1 MFPHVSSA
9 YPHPLLVRHR
19 RLIHASSEAII
30 GAWCDPALFTSL
42 ETTELCVG
50 VTFSIDPVA
59 THRASITLGTP
70 HGDTQERL
78 PLCISCQPAGSGPAQ
93 YVVGPFGESPPIREI
108 LDRAESNFRMAT
120 DEQIARFSRGL
131 KRKVAEPLLTSA
143 LDKMRRGAID
153 AITSA
158 EHQIVVNFGDSV
170 IWNPA
175 LRGQDVFD
183 DFKFVMMK
191 NGLVGQADGARM
203 DSARAVVILHAITAM
218 HGAAF
223 DIGDGLVGELQAG
236 FENRDGCLEV
246 TAALKFQGYPKQVSM
261 KVGLFWTDLLGRDH
275 VGRELAGRAGPW
287 CFPIEIRDGKLEPI
301 GSMPPLPEATD
312 DVSTIDFPGER

>member
-1 MFPHVSSA
+1 MPKSSSLHDEHLRA
-9 YPHPLLVRHR
+9 
-19 RLIHASSEAII
+19 RLARLMSGDLCPEDVAKLYIGKRSSSY
-30 GAWCDPALFTSL
+30 G
-42 ETTELCVG
+42 
-50 VTFSIDPVA
+50 
-59 THRASITLGTP
+59 RASFRELADFAAHP
-70 HGDTQERL
+70 DLRNR
-78 PLCISCQPAGSGPAQ
+78 GPVTDRIRDMRTTFKPMLDRAIN
-93 YVVGPFGESPPIREI
+93 GGSPPIREI

>member
-1 MFPHVSSA
+1 MPKSLSLHDEHLRARLARLMSGDLRPDDVAKLYIGKRSSS
-9 YPHPLLVRHR
+9 Y
-19 RLIHASSEAII
+19 
-30 GAWCDPALFTSL
+30 G
-42 ETTELCVG
+42 
-50 VTFSIDPVA
+50 
-59 THRASITLGTP
+59 RASFRELADFAAHP
-70 HGDTQERL
+70 DLRNR
-78 PLCISCQPAGSGPAQ
+78 GPVTDRIRDMRTTFKPMLDRAIN
-93 YVVGPFGESPPIREI
+93 GESPPIREI

-143 LDKMRRGAID
+143 VAKMRRGAID
-153 AITSA
+153 AMTSA

-191 NGLVGQADGARM
+191 NGLVSQADGARM
-203 DSARAVVILHAITAM
+203 DSAREVVILHAITVM

-246 TAALKFQGYPKQVSM
+246 TAAVKLQGYPKQVSM
-261 KVGLFWTDLLGRDH
+261 KVGLFWTDLRGRDH
-275 VGRELAGRAGPW
+275 VGPKLAGRAGPW

-301 GSMPPLPEATD
+301 GSVPPLPEATD
-312 DVSTIDFPGER
+312 DVPTIDFPGER

>member
-1 MFPHVSSA
+1 MPKSSSLHDEHLRA
-9 YPHPLLVRHR
+9 
-19 RLIHASSEAII
+19 RLARLMSGDLRPEDVAKLYIGKRSSSY
-30 GAWCDPALFTSL
+30 G
-42 ETTELCVG
+42 
-50 VTFSIDPVA
+50 
-59 THRASITLGTP
+59 RASFREIADFAAHPDLRNRGPVTDRIRDMRTTFKPMLDRAIS
-70 HGDTQERL
+70 GD
-78 PLCISCQPAGSGPAQ
+78 
-93 YVVGPFGESPPIREI
+93 SPPIQEI

-131 KRKVAEPLLTSA
+131 KRKVAEPLLKSA
-143 LDKMRRGAID
+143 VAKMRRGAIR
-153 AITSA
+153 AMTSA
-158 EHQIVVNFGDSV
+158 EQKIVVNFGDSV

-203 DSARAVVILHAITAM
+203 DSARAVVILHAITVM

-246 TAALKFQGYPKQVSM
+246 TAALKLRGYPKQVSI
-261 KVGLFWTDLLGRDH
+261 KVGLFWTDLQGQDH
-275 VGRELAGRAGPW
+275 VGPKLAGRAGPW
-287 CFPIEIRDGKLEPI
+287 NFPIEIRDGKLEPI
-301 GSMPPLPEATD
+301 GSVPPLPDATD
-312 DVSTIDFPGER
+312 DVLTIDFPGER